1 MGAWSRTG
9 LEATIIEVSSRVRK
23 HSALNWST
31 TLQKVAGTVA
41 PLRITRLATL
51 NMCGVPPQV
60 APSNLRDLSVQ
71 AIVRF
76 LARVS

>member
-1 MGAWSRTG
+1 
-9 LEATIIEVSSRVRK
+9 LESHRSGGDHHRSIVRVRK

-31 TLQKVAGTVA
+31 TLQKVGTVA

-60 APSNLRDLSVQ
+60 VPSNLRDLSVQ
-71 AIVRF
+71 VIVRF